1 MFKTSSVLVLMFVV
15 FLLFLI
21 ANWFNRPDDK

>member
-1 MFKTSSVLVLMFVV
+1 MFKTSSILVLMFVV

-21 ANWFNRPDDK
+21 ANWFNRPGDK